1 MKKIMTLFLL
11 ALLPLMAC
19 ADDVAFS
26 ECSNLKS
33 FSVESGNPKYNSR
46 DNSNAMIET
55 ATNTVIASCEKS
67 EEDTVRYKVNL
78 QPSVIF
84 QLGSAK
90 IERSQIANVE
100 MIAMFANKFKE
111 LKILVQGFAFCD
123 TDEDTGAKTKKEWDD
138 FHYKLSQKRADNVKE
153 MLVKDYSID
162 ADRIIAKGRG
172 FTDKLSDEATFNRVV
187 LFSAIDENGLEYVP
201 TKVKSSVKFTA
212 PVIKKDDDY
221 NFYGDVVDNLSVV
234 SFNGKSFK
242 TVCHLEIPE
251 AQDAQQYLSNLL
263 FGEKNV
269 GLKEAYGNFLK
280 QWDRKDY
287 TVATSVDGNININL
301 RKEYEQYG
309 RFACYHVTASL
320 DGRVQIL
327 GLPQTNSVEKQKEQY
342 FKLVNGVDYRFIVD
356 TKQNKMVGIEQ
367 IFVPGLVDKLKGAFG
382 ADVSLYV
389 EDRCLQLLS
398 KKSDGRFIFNKTT
411 EVHFTDYFKQLVGW
425 NEIQNIDTPAFLHG
439 QEGLED
445 FLKKQYV
452 SLASEFTPA
461 DTVTVSMIILE
472 DGSVTQPT
480 IECKPNNYHEQKLLE
495 TCGKM
500 PKWMPAYKDGKPVT
514 KEAFFSI
521 RVPRVSNEKAHDVVE
536 IMPSFNGGMG
546 ALMQFLSSNI
556 KYPEE
561 CEENGIQGRVICT
574 FVVERDGSITDLKVT
589 KPVHPLLDKE
599 ALRVLSLMPKWIP
612 GTQKG
617 ETVRVKYTLPVT
629 FRLK

>member
-11 ALLPLMAC
+11 ALLPLIAS
-19 ADDVAFS
+19 AYDAEVDGIYYNLITKAKQAEVTSGNTKYTGNVTIPESFTYNGVTYSVTTIGKEAFS
-26 ECSNLKS
+26 GCSDMTSIEIPKS
-33 FSVESGNPKYNSR
+33 VTSIG
-46 DNSNAMIET
+46 SNAFYGCKGMKKVYWNGKMEDWCKIKFADEYSDPIAIED
-55 ATNTVIASCEKS
+55 V
-67 EEDTVRYKVNL
+67 
-78 QPSVIF
+78 
-84 QLGSAK
+84 QLLI
-90 IERSQIANVE
+90 IE
-100 MIAMFANKFKE
+100 
-111 LKILVQGFAFCD
+111 
-123 TDEDTGAKTKKEWDD
+123 
-138 FHYKLSQKRADNVKE
+138 
-153 MLVKDYSID
+153 
-162 ADRIIAKGRG
+162 
-172 FTDKLSDEATFNRVV
+172 
-187 LFSAIDENGLEYVP
+187 
-201 TKVKSSVKFTA
+201 KVKTTVKFTA
-212 PVIKKDDDY
+212 PIIKK
-221 NFYGDVVDNLSVV
+221 VDEDFEDISVV
-234 SFNGKSFK
+234 SFNGTRFK
-242 TVCHLEIPE
+242 NVCYLEIPE
-251 AQDAQQYLSNLL
+251 AQDAQKYLAGLL
-263 FGEKNV
+263 FGEKNC
-269 GLKEAYGNFLK
+269 GLKEACDKFLK
-280 QWDRKDY
+280 LWGREEFSSTKP
-287 TVATSVDGNININL
+287 VNNGSINIDL